1 MNRRKREQAE
11 RDRTRKAALAALAK
25 LSRRLADEMKQRIA
39 SIPDD
44 VWKAAEEN
52 DKVRNISASP

>member
-1 MNRRKREQAE
+1 MNRRTREQAE

-25 LSRRLADEMKQRIA
+25 LSRRLADEMKQRIE

>member
-25 LSRRLADEMKQRIA
+25 LSRRLTDEMKQRIE